1 MGREGTHRRP
11 VHQGPTEEDS
21 SRAGGRALAKKH
33 TGGRCF
39 GYDSVEEPNP
49 TDRERPRSELRVNEE
64 EAKLVRR
71 IFQMYADGTAL
82 GSIVETLNRE
92 GIPATYDGKGYS
104 MATGAGWAKN
114 QVSLM
119 LRNERYLGKVIW
131 NKREFY
137 RDPITKK
144 RRARGSEAV
153 ERRLKAEEAKLVEAR
168 AKLTAVA
175 RSGRPKEPPAIQVD
189 ALVADLRSLRTL
201 SEKDPAAARQALLQ
215 VVESVTLKPAGDEY
229 EATLAFRN
237 TTAAIAGGRCVGDKV
252 VAGACTRGL
261 RAPRSGR
268 CSSARS
274 VHASRLRR

>member
-1 MGREGTHRRP
+1 
-11 VHQGPTEEDS
+11 
-21 SRAGGRALAKKH
+21 
-33 TGGRCF
+33 
-39 GYDSVEEPNP
+39 
-49 TDRERPRSELRVNEE
+49 
-64 EAKLVRR
+64 
-71 IFQMYADGTAL
+71 MYADGTAL

-153 ERRLKAEEAKLVEAR
+153 ERRLKAE
-168 AKLTAVA
+168 
-175 RSGRPKEPPAIQVD
+175 
-189 ALVADLRSLRTL
+189 
-201 SEKDPAAARQALLQ
+201 DPAAARQALLQ

>member
-153 ERRLKAEEAKLVEAR
+153 ERRLKAE
-168 AKLTAVA
+168 
-175 RSGRPKEPPAIQVD
+175 
-189 ALVADLRSLRTL
+189 
-201 SEKDPAAARQALLQ
+201 DPAAARQALLQ